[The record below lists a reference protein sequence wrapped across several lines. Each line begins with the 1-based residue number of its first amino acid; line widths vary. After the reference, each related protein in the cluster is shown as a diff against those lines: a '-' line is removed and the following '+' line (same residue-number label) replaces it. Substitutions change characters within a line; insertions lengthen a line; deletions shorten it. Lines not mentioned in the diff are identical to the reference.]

1 MRFQPKLWPTLF
13 TIPALI
19 TLIGLGSWQMDRL
32 YWKEALIERLQERST
47 AEAIALPRWIENL
60 EALEFRRVS
69 VTGEFLHEHEF
80 YLFNRSLKGKP
91 GLNVITLLK
100 RADGNGHVLVNRGW
114 VPFENRDPK
123 TRAKGQ
129 IKGGVIIE
137 GIVRVARGPGMFT
150 PENEPHNNTWFF
162 VDPSSMSASAK
173 LPPLQGYYL
182 LAANQSPGG
191 MPVGH
196 QWRIDLR
203 NDHLQYAITWFALA
217 FGLLVIYILYHRQQT
232 DESSRNV

>member
-19 TLIGLGSWQMDRL
+19 TLIGLGSWQLDRL
-32 YWKEALIERLQERST
+32 YWKDALIERLQQRST
-47 AEAIALPRWIENL
+47 AEAIDLPRWIENL
-60 EALEFRRVS
+60 ELLEFRRVT
-69 VTGEFLHEHEF
+69 VTGEFLHDHEF

-91 GLNVITLLK
+91 GLNVITPLK
-100 RADGNGHVLVNRGW
+100 RADGVGHVLVNRGW

-129 IKGGVIIE
+129 IKGDVIIE
-137 GIVRVARGPGMFT
+137 GIVRLARGPGIFT

-162 VDPSSMSASAK
+162 VDPSNMSASAK
-173 LPPLQGYYL
+173 LPSLQGYYL
-182 LAANQSPGG
+182 LAADQSPGG
-191 MPVGH
+191 LPVGH
-196 QWRIDLR
+196 QWRVDLP

-217 FGLLVIYILYHRQQT
+217 FGLLVVYIPFHGQQMR
-232 DESSRNV
+232 ESS